1 MHIFIDESGTF
12 APASEPGAW
21 CVVAAY
27 VVGSRDRVAAEE
39 ALNTLK
45 ARTGHSPTDEIKR
58 RDVSEEEYFRFLE
71 DLSTR
76 GGFLVSVAT
85 DAAVNKGVVESQIGQ
100 VRVIREAI
108 DGLKA
113 PKDKFEAGALA
124 AAMEVLS
131 PQLYMEIICRMHLA
145 LLAVNVGVSHYV
157 QTEPQTL
164 WRMDWCFDAKG
175 GTGAAFEKAHGPLM
189 AGLAS
194 EMSRANP
201 MPFVAGADYSSFGR
215 FIRGGAAAL
224 RPMSPRQARGD
235 VMVDAQRVYREQ
247 QAFVDS
253 ARSRGVQIADLLVSG
268 IAALLRGK
276 FSDQERA
283 ARCLGRLTMR
293 LYATDHAIYLIGF
306 GNPATPASI
315 TDVAKRAIE
324 SMNTV
329 ATAVFDQR
337 PG

>member
-12 APASEPGAW
+12 APANEPGAW

-27 VVGSRDRVAAEE
+27 VVGSRDHVAAEE
-39 ALNTLK
+39 ALNALK
-45 ARTGHSPTDEIKR
+45 TRAGCSPTDEIKR

-71 DLSTR
+71 DLSTK

-85 DAAVNKGVVESQIGQ
+85 DASVNKGAVESRTGQ

-113 PKDKFEAGALA
+113 PEDKLEAEALA
-124 AAMEVLS
+124 EAMEVLS
-131 PQLYMEIICRMHLA
+131 PQLYVEIICRMHLA
-145 LLAVNVGVSHYV
+145 WLAVNVGVAHYV

-175 GTGAAFEKAHGPLM
+175 GAGAAFEKAHGPLI
-189 AGLAS
+189 AGLAG
-194 EMSRANP
+194 EMSKTNP
-201 MPFVAGADYSSFGR
+201 MPFVAGADYSHFGR

-224 RPMSPRQARGD
+224 RPTSIRQTRAD
-235 VMVDAQRVYREQ
+235 VMVNAQRVYRER

-253 ARSRGVQIADLLVSG
+253 SRNRGVQIADLLVSG

-293 LYATDHAIYLIGF
+293 LYASDAATYLIGF
-306 GNPATPASI
+306 SNIVAPASI
-315 TDVAKRAIE
+315 TEAAKRAIE
-324 SMNTV
+324 SMNAV
-329 ATAVFDQR
+329 ATAVFNQR
-337 PG
+337 TR

>member
-27 VVGSRDRVAAEE
+27 VVGSRDRVAAED
-39 ALNTLK
+39 ALNALK
-45 ARTGHSPTDEIKR
+45 ARAGRRPTDEIKR
-58 RDVSEEEYFRFLE
+58 HDVSEEEYFRFLE
-71 DLSTR
+71 DLSTK

-85 DAAVNKGVVESQIGQ
+85 DAEVNKEAAESQIGQ

-108 DGLKA
+108 DGLKV
-113 PKDKFEAGALA
+113 PKDKLEAGALA

-131 PQLYMEIICRMHLA
+131 PQLYVEIICRMYLA
-145 LLAVNVGVSHYV
+145 WLAVNVGVAHYV

-164 WRMDWCFDAKG
+164 WRIDWRFDAKG
-175 GTGAAFEKAHGPLM
+175 GAGAAFEQAHGPLM

-201 MPFVAGADYSSFGR
+201 MPFVAGADYSNFGR

-224 RPMSPRQARGD
+224 RLTSPRQTRAD
-235 VMVDAQRVYREQ
+235 VMVDAQRVYRER

-293 LYATDHAIYLIGF
+293 LYATDHATYLIGF

-315 TDVAKRAIE
+315 TDVAKRAIKN
-324 SMNTV
+324 MDAV
-329 ATAVFDQR
+329 AKAVFNQR

>member
-12 APASEPGAW
+12 APALEPGAW

-39 ALNTLK
+39 ALNALK
-45 ARTGHSPTDEIKR
+45 TRTGRSSTDEIKR
-58 RDVSEEEYFRFLE
+58 RDLSEKEYFRFLE
-71 DLSTR
+71 DLSNK
-76 GGFLVSVAT
+76 GGFLASVAT
-85 DAAVNKGVVESQIGQ
+85 DASTNIEAVESRTEQ

-108 DGLKA
+108 DGLEA
-113 PKDKFEAGALA
+113 PEDKLEAEALA
-124 AAMEVLS
+124 EAMEVLS
-131 PQLYMEIICRMHLA
+131 PQLYVEIICRMHLA
-145 LLAVNVGVSHYV
+145 WLAVNVGVTHYV

-175 GTGAAFEKAHGPLM
+175 GAGAAFEKAHGSLM

-194 EMSRANP
+194 EMSRTNP
-201 MPFVAGADYSSFGR
+201 MPFVAGADYSNFVR

-224 RPMSPRQARGD
+224 RPISSRQIRSD
-235 VMVDAQRVYREQ
+235 VMVDAQRLYRER

-253 ARSRGVQIADLLVSG
+253 TRSRGVQIADLLVSG

-283 ARCLGRLTMR
+283 ARCLGRLTRR
-293 LYATDHAIYLIGF
+293 LYATDHSTYLISF
-306 GNPATPASI
+306 GNPTTPASI
-315 TDVAKRAIE
+315 TDVAKSAIKN
-324 SMNTV
+324 MNTV

-337 PG
+337 QG

>member
-12 APASEPGAW
+12 APASLPEAW

-39 ALNTLK
+39 ALNALK
-45 ARTGHSPTDEIKR
+45 ATAGRSPTDEIKR
-58 RDVSEEEYFRFLE
+58 RDVEEEEYFRFLE
-71 DLSTR
+71 DLSAP

-85 DAAVNKGVVESQIGQ
+85 DAGVNMGAKESQIGQ

-113 PKDKFEAGALA
+113 PKEKSEAEALA
-124 AAMEVLS
+124 ASMEVLS
-131 PQLYMEIICRMHLA
+131 PQLYVEIICRMHLA
-145 LLAVNVGVSHYV
+145 WLAVNAGVAHYV

-164 WRMDWCFDAKG
+164 WCMNWCFDAKG
-175 GTGAAFEKAHGPLM
+175 GAGAAFERAHGPLM

-194 EMSRANP
+194 EMSKANP
-201 MPFVAGADYSSFGR
+201 MPFVAGADYSNFGR
-215 FIRGGAAAL
+215 FIRGGSAAL
-224 RPMSPRQARGD
+224 RPTSPMQTRAD
-235 VMVDAQRVYREQ
+235 VMVDAQRVYRER

-276 FSDQERA
+276 FSDQGRA

-293 LYATDHAIYLIGF
+293 LYATDDATYLIGF
-306 GNPATPASI
+306 GTPAAPASV
-315 TDVAKRAIE
+315 TGVAKRAIME
-324 SMNTV
+324 MNAV
-329 ATAVFDQR
+329 ARAVFNQR
-337 PG
+337 PK

>member
-12 APASEPGAW
+12 APASQPGAW

-27 VVGSRDRVAAEE
+27 VVGSRDRVEAEE
-39 ALNTLK
+39 VLNALK
-45 ARTGHSPTDEIKR
+45 AKVGRTATEEIKR
-58 RDVSEEEYFRFLE
+58 RDVSEEQYFQFLE
-71 DLSTR
+71 DLETR

-85 DAAVNKGVVESQIGQ
+85 DAGRNERAVENQMGQ
-100 VRVIREAI
+100 VRIIRESI
-108 DGLKA
+108 DRRKALK
-113 PKDKFEAGALA
+113 DTLETEALA
-124 AAMEVLS
+124 AAMKALS
-131 PQLYMEIICRMHLA
+131 PQLYVEIVCRMYLA
-145 LLAVNVGVSHYV
+145 WLAVSVGVAHYV

-164 WRMDWCFDAKG
+164 CSMDWCFDAKG
-175 GTGAAFEKAHGPLM
+175 GSGAAFEKAHGPLM

-194 EMSRANP
+194 DMSKAHP
-201 MPFVAGADYSSFGR
+201 MPYVAGADYSNFGR

-224 RPMSPRQARGD
+224 RPTSPGQTRAE
-235 VMVDAQRVYREQ
+235 VMVVTRRLYRER

-283 ARCLGRLTMR
+283 ARCLGRLTARM
-293 LYATDHAIYLIGF
+293 YATGDATYLISF
-306 GNPATPASI
+306 GDPATPLI
-315 TDVAKRAIE
+315 TDVARKAVKD
-324 SMNTV
+324 MNAV
-329 ATAVFDQR
+329 ARAVFKKR